1 MSKHKKRL
9 IQILL
14 ALIIF
19 IPTCIIDHVYS
30 KRQDFVTYIIFG
42 FYLLAYLIVAYKVML
57 KAIKNISH
65 GKILDENFL
74 MLIASIGAFI
84 IGETAEGA
92 VVMIFYQIGE
102 WFENYAVGKSRDS
115 IANLMDIRPD
125 FATRIGENGEEM
137 VVDPTEVEIGS
148 TIIVKVGEKIPL
160 DGIVQKGTTLLN
172 TAALTGESLPKEV
185 KEGMEVTSGMINIGS
200 VIEVQTTKLFEDSTV
215 SKILEL
221 VENASCKKAKAE
233 NFIAKFAR
241 YYTPIVV
248 GLAAVIAIIPP
259 LFTHDWGNW
268 VFKALNFLVVSCPC
282 ALVISVPLSFFGG
295 IGGASKKGILIKGSN
310 YFEILDKANTF
321 VFDKTGTLTKGNF
334 IVQKVTIKEN
344 EDDFY
349 QAVYLTESKSNHP
362 IAKSITNY
370 VEDLTV
376 AISADEV
383 EEVSGMGIVAKWK
396 ENTYLAGNDKLMEFY
411 GISYLEIES
420 VGTIVHF
427 AKDKLY
433 LGYIEMVDEIKPDAV
448 ETISYLNNKGYQTIM
463 LTGDNEQVAS
473 YVTEQLHLS
482 QYYAGLLPTDKVD
495 CLEKIMNKNA
505 QGTTVYVG
513 DGINDAPVLM
523 RADIG
528 ISMGGVGSDSA
539 IEASDVVLMYDTL
552 SSMIDA
558 KRIVKKTMSIVKEN
572 IIFAL
577 LVKIGIL
584 IWSMVAIPN
593 MWLAI
598 FADVGV
604 SVLAICNAMRAMH
617 LKNKK

>member
-1 MSKHKKRL
+1 MSKHQKQL
-9 IQILL
+9 IRILCS
-14 ALIIF
+14 LIIF
-19 IPTCIIDHVYS
+19 IPICIIDHVYPT
-30 KRQDFVTYIIFG
+30 REDFLTYIILG
-42 FYLLAYLIVAYKVML
+42 GYLLSYLLVAYKVVL
-57 KAIKNISH
+57 KAIKNIAH

-102 WFENYAVGKSRDS
+102 LFENYAVGKSRDS
-115 IANLMDIRPD
+115 IANLMDIRSE
-125 FATRIGENGEEM
+125 FATKIDENGEEM
-137 VVDPTEVEIGS
+137 IVDPSEVAIGS

-160 DGIVQKGTTLLN
+160 DGIIQKGATLLN
-172 TAALTGESLPKEV
+172 TAALTGESLPQEV

-200 VIEVQTTKLFEDSTV
+200 VIEIQTTKLFEDSTV

-221 VENASCKKAKAE
+221 VENASCKKARAE

-248 GLAAVIAIIPP
+248 GLAAIIAVIPP
-259 LFTHDWGNW
+259 LFTHDWGTW

-334 IVQKVTIKEN
+334 AVQQVKFVGDE
-344 EDDFY
+344 EEFY
-349 QAVYLTESKSNHP
+349 QTVYLTESKSNHP
-362 IAKSITNY
+362 IAKCITQY
-370 VEDLTV
+370 VENRIV
-376 AISADEV
+376 AISADEI
-383 EEVSGMGIVAKWK
+383 EEVSGMGMIGKWK
-396 ENTYLAGNDKLMEFY
+396 DHTYLAGNDKLMQSHH
-411 GISYLEIES
+411 ISYAMTES
-420 VGTIVHF
+420 IGTIVHF
-427 AKDKLY
+427 AKDKSY
-433 LGYIEMVDEIKPDAV
+433 LGYMEIMDEIKPDATT
-448 ETISYLNNKGYQTIM
+448 TIAYLNSKGYQTIM
-463 LTGDNEQVAS
+463 LTGDNEQVAK
-473 YVTEQLHLS
+473 YVAEQLHLS
-482 QYYAGLLPTDKVD
+482 HYYAGLLPTDKVG
-495 CLEKIMNKNA
+495 CLEEIMNKNT

-523 RADIG
+523 RADVG

-552 SSMIDA
+552 SSITDT
-558 KRIVKKTMSIVKEN
+558 KRIVKKTMRIVKEN

-577 LVKIGIL
+577 LVKMGIL
-584 IWSMVAIPN
+584 VWSMVAVPN

-617 LKNKK
+617 SKK

>member
-1 MSKHKKRL
+1 MSKNKKLL
-9 IQILL
+9 IRIIL
-14 ALIIF
+14 ALVIF
-19 IPTCIIDHVYS
+19 IPTCIVDHIYLEKPNNLLYV
-30 KRQDFVTYIIFG
+30 IFG
-42 FYLLAYLIVAYKVML
+42 CYFLAYLIVAYKVIG
-57 KAIKNISH
+57 KAIKNIAH

-102 WFENYAVGKSRDS
+102 LFENYAVGKSRNS

-125 FATRIGENGEEM
+125 FATKIGENGEEII
-137 VVDPTEVEIGS
+137 VDPSEVAIGS

-160 DGIVQKGTTLLN
+160 DGMIQKGSTLLN

-185 KEGMEVTSGMINIGS
+185 TEGMEVTSGMINIGS

-221 VENASCKKAKAE
+221 VESASCKKAKAE

-248 GLAAVIAIIPP
+248 GLAAIIAIIPP
-259 LFTHDWGNW
+259 LFTHDWGTW

-310 YFEILDKANTF
+310 YFEIIDKANAF

-334 IVQKVTIKEN
+334 VVQQVSISKN
-344 EDDFY
+344 EEDFY

-362 IAKSITNY
+362 IAKCITSY
-370 VEDLTV
+370 VENRTIV
-376 AISADEV
+376 VSADEI
-383 EEVSGMGIVAKWK
+383 EEISGMGIVAKWK
-396 ENTYLAGNDKLMEFY
+396 ENTYLAGNDKLMKSY
-411 GISYLEIES
+411 HISYPVIES

-427 AKDKLY
+427 ARGNLY
-433 LGYIEMVDEIKPDAV
+433 LGYIEIMDEIKPDAV
-448 ETISYLNNKGYQTIM
+448 ETIAYLSSKGYQTIM

-473 YVTEQLHLS
+473 YVAEQLHLS
-482 QYYAGLLPTDKVD
+482 DYYAGLLPTDKVG
-495 CLEKIMNKNA
+495 CLEEIMNKNK

-552 SSMIDA
+552 SSIIDA
-558 KRIVKKTMSIVKEN
+558 KRIVKKTMHIVKEN

-617 LKNKK
+617 SKK